1 MRKPILNLTISPNN
15 KDVIPEKK
23 RSKEAEELYMPKIKS
38 AQSHVVEEVH
48 YYQGGQV
55 SQLVLPN

>member
-1 MRKPILNLTISPNN
+1 MNLTISPNN